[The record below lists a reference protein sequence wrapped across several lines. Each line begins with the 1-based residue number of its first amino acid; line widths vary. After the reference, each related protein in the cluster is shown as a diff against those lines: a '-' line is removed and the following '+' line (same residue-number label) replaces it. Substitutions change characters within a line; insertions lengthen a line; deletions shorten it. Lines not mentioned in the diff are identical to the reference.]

1 MNRERALSVLLQYR
15 EELIER
21 GVESLSLVGSVA
33 RQESEPG
40 SDIDLVVKLTEGARG
55 LAHFRRLDELQER
68 LGEILGCRVDLVEEA
83 AVSPRMRGEIERDRV
98 LAF

>member
-1 MNRERALSVLLQYR
+1 MKRDQALSILLRHR
-15 EELIER
+15 EELIAR

-33 RQESEPG
+33 REESDAG
-40 SDIDLVVKLTEGARG
+40 SDVDLVVRLAEGARG
-55 LAHFRRLDELQER
+55 LAHFRQLDELGQR

-83 AVSPRMRGEIERDRV
+83 AVSQRMLREIQKDRV